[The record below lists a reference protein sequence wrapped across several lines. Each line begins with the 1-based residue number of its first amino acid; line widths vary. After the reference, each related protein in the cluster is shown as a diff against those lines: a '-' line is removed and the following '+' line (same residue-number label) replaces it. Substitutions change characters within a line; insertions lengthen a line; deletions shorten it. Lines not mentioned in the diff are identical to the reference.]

1 MLLTLGNT
9 PQQPSFDIN
18 NAANTL
24 NQSLGDRVSSGQMT
38 ADQARAAQADMRAL
52 QVSPNATRE
61 QATDVAQRHLQVGP
75 YASAMAAPT
84 GGLTL
89 ATQPAAPA
97 FDINNAMNTFNQNL
111 GERVAS
117 GQMSLDQARAA
128 QADMTALQRTA
139 NPTREQATNVAQ
151 SQLQV
156 GQYAPVA
163 RPDIVVQPQRIM
175 PAPLPS
181 TPPAP
186 MPKMVQPIEMQP
198 IATQPTLGAGGSGS
212 FNESTG
218 VFTNPPRG
226 LIDLLQRG
234 SMMPTQPMAQP
245 MARPV
250 ARPYVF
256 DAGIGNGTM
265 ARPMPQPVARPTAQ
279 PMSPVSMAL
288 RNLIAKYRGRA
299 Y

>member
-1 MLLTLGNT
+1 MN
-9 PQQPSFDIN
+9 FDIN
-18 NAANTL
+18 NAMNTF
-24 NQSLGDRVSSGQMT
+24 NQQLGARVASGQMT
-38 ADQARAAQADMRAL
+38 MDQARAAQAEMTAL
-52 QVSPNATRE
+52 QRMPNATRE
-61 QATDVAQRHLQVGP
+61 QATDVAQRQMQVGQ
-75 YASAMAAPT
+75 YAPT
-84 GGLTL
+84 PQGGLTL
-89 ATQPAAPA
+89 ANVPQRLTLGNTPMPQADTG
-97 FDINNAMNTFNQNL
+97 FNINNAMNTFNQSL

-117 GQMSLDQARAA
+117 GQMTMDQARTA
-128 QADMTALQRTA
+128 QAEMTALQRTA

-186 MPKMVQPIEMQP
+186 MPKMVQPTEMQPIEMQP

-218 VFTNPPRG
+218 AFTNLPRG
-226 LIDLLQRG
+226 LVNLLQRG
-234 SMMPTQPMAQP
+234 PMAPSQP
-245 MARPV
+245 MARPMAQPV

-256 DAGIGNGTM
+256 DAGIGDGTM
-265 ARPMPQPVARPTAQ
+265 ARPQPMAQRPTG
-279 PMSPVSMAL
+279 ML
-288 RNLIAKYRGRA
+288 FNNLMNKYRGRA